1 MFGFI
6 AAMAA
11 AAQAPAAQ
19 PAYLPDMRC
28 MVAMAIVLGAQ
39 DDASDSAD
47 GPKED
52 KDGLIGLVMRF
63 PPAGAYPLEV
73 RFAPSGGREKWTRRF
88 GPNSFSSE
96 MSEGPGGTLTE
107 RFGPMR
113 FHFALDVAADGA
125 LAMRLARW
133 SAFG

>member
-47 GPKED
+47 GAEED
-52 KDGLIGLVMRF
+52 KDGLIGLVMYYVGKIEAKAPDLDYLSEVNAILQSADYMAKQF
-63 PPAGAYPLEV
+63 PADA
-73 RFAPSGGREKWTRRF
+73 
-88 GPNSFSSE
+88 
-96 MSEGPGGTLTE
+96 E
-107 RFGPMR
+107 RC
-113 FHFALDVAADGA
+113 AAEAADKGHKLEEIGQALSGA
-125 LAMRLARW
+125 GRAA
-133 SAFG
+133 AGHQH